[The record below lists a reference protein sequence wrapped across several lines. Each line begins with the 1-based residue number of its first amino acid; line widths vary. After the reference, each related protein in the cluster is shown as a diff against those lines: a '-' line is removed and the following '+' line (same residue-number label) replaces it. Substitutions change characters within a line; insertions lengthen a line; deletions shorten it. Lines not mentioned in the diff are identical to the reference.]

1 MCLVCATF
9 CDLQLLEQIKNY
21 AAINWQWSCTNI
33 SLHTFVSPAQ
43 AETAPQSLKPVVEQ
57 SAARVPPEPKRRGRK
72 PKPADEK
79 KNGRTQERKTQED
92 RERFR
97 QEPQNTR
104 RRQKSSP
111 AVGPVEAKPKR
122 SSRKKETQKREPK
135 KEAAKPRTTKKDT
148 RNRKTMSPEEAEK
161 AALKSRQDSCYHV
174 TRRKLNKE
182 GMCDEDAKVEARKV
196 TRLSI
201 CANCLFEKKRK
212 VFSMS
217 RPPVPALYSIFDFS

>member
-1 MCLVCATF
+1 MPGNGRNLSLLSVSLSRAAKLCCATVWTFQPSQPSSHRSAPGWGVEIPNLVQLVDSDSDNEDRDTVHYSQAHNCCTLLFWIAEDYGIVVAFCIGFPARMLGCRRSRIVTMCLVCATF

-21 AAINWQWSCTNI
+21 AAINWQWSCCTNI

-97 QEPQNTR
+97 QRATE
-104 RRQKSSP
+104 
-111 AVGPVEAKPKR
+111 
-122 SSRKKETQKREPK
+122 
-135 KEAAKPRTTKKDT
+135 
-148 RNRKTMSPEEAEK
+148 
-161 AALKSRQDSCYHV
+161 H
-174 TRRKLNKE
+174 
-182 GMCDEDAKVEARKV
+182 
-196 TRLSI
+196 
-201 CANCLFEKKRK
+201 
-212 VFSMS
+212 
-217 RPPVPALYSIFDFS
+217 

>member
-1 MCLVCATF
+1 M
-9 CDLQLLEQIKNY
+9 LEFHPGQRD
-21 AAINWQWSCTNI
+21 AAENPSQ
-33 SLHTFVSPAQ
+33 Q
-43 AETAPQSLKPVVEQ
+43 MKKKTA
-57 SAARVPPEPKRRGRK
+57 
-72 PKPADEK
+72 
-79 KNGRTQERKTQED
+79 ERKRGKQKKTESASD
-92 RERFR
+92 R
-97 QEPQNTR
+97 EPQNTR

-161 AALKSRQDSCYHV
+161 AEKAALKSRPDSCYHV

-212 VFSMS
+212 DFSMS
-217 RPPVPALYSIFDFS
+217 RPPVSALYSIFDFS